1 MTEKIQLTDNRPD
14 ATEKTNFTG
23 EYNLSL
29 IKSAIENAKKEGIDP
44 YTFLAMGL
52 QESNLGNASYDA
64 PANPFHAWGAKTENY
79 NREKY
84 PYPKFDDKFYE
95 DSSLAYEKYNG
106 SNSDLRELQQQLK
119 ELGPDP
125 KVQAQIM
132 KKEQLVKNLRN
143 IWRTKSN
150 IYNDYSKKHDL
161 LIEKM
166 KEGRRQE
173 AFKVMNTNVRA
184 SAKFLKEKLAYAK
197 KVFGNNIDEDLQLQ
211 AYNGYGWL
219 PEGRGY
225 YGEKR
230 RLHGKKDRPYGKRI
244 ISLREHVFKN
254 NPLINKLIT
263 GLPND

>member
-14 ATEKTNFTG
+14 ATEKANFTG
-23 EYNLSL
+23 EYNLVL

-64 PANPFHAWGAKTENY
+64 PANPFHAWDAKTENY
-79 NREKY
+79 DRQKY
-84 PYPKFDDKFYE
+84 PYPKLNEKFY
-95 DSSLAYEKYNG
+95 DDYSLAYDKYNAANIG
-106 SNSDLRELQQQLK
+106 LREMQERLK
-119 ELGPDP
+119 EFGPDN
-125 KVQAQIM
+125 KLQAQIL
-132 KKEQLVKNLRN
+132 KQEQLVKNLDD
-143 IWRTKSN
+143 IWQTKN
-150 IYNDYSKKHDL
+150 VALDDYNEKHDAL
-161 LIEKM
+161 LATME
-166 KEGRRQE
+166 EGRRQE

>member
-1 MTEKIQLTDNRPD
+1 MTEKIRLIDNRPD
-14 ATEKTNFTG
+14 ATEKANFTG

-52 QESNLGNASYDA
+52 QESNLGNAFYDS
-64 PANPFHAWGAKTENY
+64 PANPFHAWGADTENY

-84 PYPKFDDKFYE
+84 PYPEFDDKLYIK
-95 DSSLAYEKYNG
+95 SSLAYDKYDAAKNEL
-106 SNSDLRELQQQLK
+106 NELQKRLK
-119 ELGPDP
+119 EFGPDP
-125 KVQAQIM
+125 KIQNRILKQ
-132 KKEQLVKNLRN
+132 EQLIKNLHN
-143 IWRTKSN
+143 IWQTKSDA
-150 IYNDYSKKHDL
+150 YNKYSERHDML
-161 LIEKM
+161 VEKM

-173 AFKVMNTNVRA
+173 AFKVMNKNVRA

-254 NPLINKLIT
+254 NPLINKLIAGT
-263 GLPND
+263 PND

>member
-1 MTEKIQLTDNRPD
+1 
-14 ATEKTNFTG
+14 
-23 EYNLSL
+23 
-29 IKSAIENAKKEGIDP
+29 
-44 YTFLAMGL
+44 
-52 QESNLGNASYDA
+52 
-64 PANPFHAWGAKTENY
+64 
-79 NREKY
+79 
-84 PYPKFDDKFYE
+84 
-95 DSSLAYEKYNG
+95 
-106 SNSDLRELQQQLK
+106 
-119 ELGPDP
+119 
-125 KVQAQIM
+125 M
-132 KKEQLVKNLRN
+132 KKEQLVKNLEN

-150 IYNDYSKKHDL
+150 IYNDYYKKHNL

-166 KEGRRQE
+166 EEGRRQE
-173 AFKVMNTNVRA
+173 AFKVMDTNVRA

-254 NPLINKLIT
+254 NPLINELIT
-263 GLPND
+263 GLPNDQ